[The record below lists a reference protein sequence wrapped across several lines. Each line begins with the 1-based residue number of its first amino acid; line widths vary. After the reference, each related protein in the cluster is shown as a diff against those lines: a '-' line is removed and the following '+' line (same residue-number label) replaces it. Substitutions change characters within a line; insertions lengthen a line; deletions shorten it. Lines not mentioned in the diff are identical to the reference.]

1 MSHIRVTVED
11 VADVALNWC
20 MDDGISYE
28 EEQKHD
34 LGEDVVVPAIYQST
48 PPEQQFSLDKEDIGN
63 EKVDTCTR
71 VSHGVLAASYIVYHI
86 NI

>member
-34 LGEDVVVPAIYQST
+34 LSEDVVVPAIYQST
-48 PPEQQFSLDKEDIGN
+48 PPEQQFRQRG
-63 EKVDTCTR
+63 
-71 VSHGVLAASYIVYHI
+71 HW
-86 NI
+86 